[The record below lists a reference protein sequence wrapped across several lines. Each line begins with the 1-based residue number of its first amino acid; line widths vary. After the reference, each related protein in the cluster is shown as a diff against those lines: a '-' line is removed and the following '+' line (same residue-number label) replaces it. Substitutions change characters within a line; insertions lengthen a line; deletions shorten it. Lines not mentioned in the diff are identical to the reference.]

1 MSKLLLDLRRQAKG
15 LIEAGKTS
23 AEVGALLDIKPG
35 TIREWKRRYMWDG
48 PEGLDRPCNEDLDT
62 DQVPAE
68 YERVM
73 SLDVMDTLDW
83 IRRMPMPRRID
94 AILKRERALEL
105 LSKRAERVIGGFA
118 RSHGQQS
125 KVIQVNS
132 VTAILSSHE
141 SSGCGVSRGWIRL
154 SRCSGASAVRFN
166 PPKRLLPKSI
176 VAPFI
181 LLQHLQMRFGTHN
194 MHTRHALFG

>member
-1 MSKLLLDLRRQAKG
+1 M
-15 LIEAGKTS
+15 
-23 AEVGALLDIKPG
+23 LLDIKPG
-35 TIREWKRRYMWDG
+35 TVREWKRRYMWDG
-48 PEGLDRPCNEDLDT
+48 PEGQDRPCNDDMDT

-105 LSKRAERVIGGFA
+105 LSKRAERVIGGLA
-118 RSHGQQS
+118 RSQGQQS

-141 SSGCGVSRGWIRL
+141 SSGCGV
-154 SRCSGASAVRFN
+154 
-166 PPKRLLPKSI
+166 
-176 VAPFI
+176 
-181 LLQHLQMRFGTHN
+181 T
-194 MHTRHALFG
+194 

>member
-1 MSKLLLDLRRQAKG
+1 MSTLPLDMRRQAKE
-15 LIEAGKTS
+15 LIETGKTS

-48 PEGLDRPCNEDLDT
+48 PEGLDRSRNDDLDN

-83 IRRMPMPRRID
+83 IRRMPMPRLID

-105 LSKRAERVIGGFA
+105 LSKRAERVIGGLG
-118 RSHGQQS
+118 RQLGQQN
-125 KVIQVNS
+125 KVIQVN
-132 VTAILSSHE
+132 AITQVLNSQLAT
-141 SSGCGVSRGWIRL
+141 GNL
-154 SRCSGASAVRFN
+154 
-166 PPKRLLPKSI
+166 
-176 VAPFI
+176 
-181 LLQHLQMRFGTHN
+181 
-194 MHTRHALFG
+194 